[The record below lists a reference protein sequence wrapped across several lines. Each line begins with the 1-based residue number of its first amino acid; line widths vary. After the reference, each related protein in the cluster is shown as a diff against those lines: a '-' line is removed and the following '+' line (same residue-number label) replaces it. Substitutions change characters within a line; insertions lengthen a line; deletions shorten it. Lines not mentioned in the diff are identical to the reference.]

1 VPPKDFVDSI
11 ESVESGNAS
20 LHRMTFSDGVVREYK
35 LVLPRN
41 YNPEFTYPLAI
52 GLHGVGG
59 TASSI
64 RTLMKLES
72 GLTPSIM
79 AYPQGLS
86 LGVGTS
92 SAWNA
97 GTCCEPATILQPN
110 DVRFISRLIDNIQT
124 QLRVD
129 KSRVWAIGF
138 SNGGMM
144 AYRLACEISEQ
155 ITGVGVGSGSLAVGT
170 CTPARKFSVIHI
182 HGELDEDVPL
192 NGGGPYRTQSATYSV
207 DSVANAVGCTND
219 AAKASANTRV
229 WQCPDSMEMKL
240 VVDTNQGHDWNN
252 NWTDI
257 MAQFLH
263 SHPRS

>member
-1 VPPKDFVDSI
+1 
-11 ESVESGNAS
+11 
-20 LHRMTFSDGVVREYK
+20 MTFSDGVVREYK

-41 YNPEFTYPLAI
+41 YNPELVYPLAI

-64 RTLMKLES
+64 RTVMKLES
-72 GLTPSIM
+72 GLTGSIV

-86 LGVGTS
+86 MGVGTS
-92 SAWNA
+92 ASWNA
-97 GTCCEPATILQPN
+97 GVCCEPATIFQPN
-110 DVRFISRLIDNIQT
+110 DLRFISRLIDSIQT

-170 CTPARKFSVIHI
+170 CTPARKFSAIHI
-182 HGELDEDVPL
+182 HGDFDLDVPL
-192 NGGGPYRTQSATYSV
+192 NGGGPYNTQSATFSIAT
-207 DSVANAVGCTND
+207 VASAVGCTRDVTNV
-219 AAKASANTRV
+219 SANSQE
-229 WQCPDSMEMKL
+229 WQCPDSLEMKL
-240 VVDTNQGHDWNN
+240 WIDTNQDHHWNS

-257 MAQFLH
+257 MLQFLQ
-263 SHPRS
+263 SHPRN